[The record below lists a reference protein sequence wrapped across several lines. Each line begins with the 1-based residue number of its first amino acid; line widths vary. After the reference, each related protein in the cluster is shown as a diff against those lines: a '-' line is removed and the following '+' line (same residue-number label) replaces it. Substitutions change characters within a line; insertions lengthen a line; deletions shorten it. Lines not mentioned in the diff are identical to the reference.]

1 VQGAGYELGNLR
13 LLKSVSP
20 MEIEY
25 QGQKFSRLGIS
36 LVDRQVSVNPNPFIQ
51 FKDTFFEISKI
62 FGHLTQGEL
71 NPKHLSGPVGI
82 VGVMQKGWSES
93 FKDGAFWLSTISL
106 NLGIMNLLPLPVLDG
121 GHIVLNFFEIL
132 FRKRLSRKAMER
144 IFLPFVFLLIGFAVF
159 VTFHDIAKLLGM
171 IKF

>member
-1 VQGAGYELGNLR
+1 
-13 LLKSVSP
+13 
-20 MEIEY
+20 
-25 QGQKFSRLGIS
+25 
-36 LVDRQVSVNPNPFIQ
+36 
-51 FKDTFFEISKI
+51 
-62 FGHLTQGEL
+62 
-71 NPKHLSGPVGI
+71 